1 MISFLKVLWEVI
13 SRLFCL
19 ACFPIFLI
27 GVLLYALIGGFIDAM
42 AELAD
47 MCNDLSTKERRK
59 REVDRG
65 RDLGYRIL
73 DMFADYFKFIFGSHS
88 HAK

>member
-1 MISFLKVLWEVI
+1 MISFLKVFWEVI

-27 GVLLYALIGGFIDAM
+27 GVLLYVIIGGLIDAI
-42 AELAD
+42 AALAD
-47 MCNDLSTKERRK
+47 ICNNLSARECNK

-65 RDLGYRIL
+65 RDLGYRVL
-73 DMFADYFKFIFGSHS
+73 DLFADYFKFIFGSH
-88 HAK
+88 AK

>member
-1 MISFLKVLWEVI
+1 MMSFSSVLWEII
-13 SRLFCL
+13 SRLFCV

-27 GVLLYALIGGFIDAM
+27 GVLLYLVIGGLINAI

-47 MCNDLSTKERRK
+47 LCNNLSTKECRK

-65 RDLGYRIL
+65 HDLGFRVL
-73 DMFADYFKFIFGSHS
+73 DLFADYFKFIFGSHS
-88 HAK
+88 KR